1 MRAPCLSGT
10 TGTLSL
16 SHHARVVKPS
26 STAATTSALRSKAR
40 RVEAI
45 LPEYWRAKNTLQRGR
60 VASKAEVIGDETWL
74 GTSVRYGR
82 SANTA

>member
-1 MRAPCLSGT
+1 MCEIKAFL
-10 TGTLSL
+10 
-16 SHHARVVKPS
+16 
-26 STAATTSALRSKAR
+26 SALPEPVLYLIAGII
-40 RVEAI
+40 VEAI